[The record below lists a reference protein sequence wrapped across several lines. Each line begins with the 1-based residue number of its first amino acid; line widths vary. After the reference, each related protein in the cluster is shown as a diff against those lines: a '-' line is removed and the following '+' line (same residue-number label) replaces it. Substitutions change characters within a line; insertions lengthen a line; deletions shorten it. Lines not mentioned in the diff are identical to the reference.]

1 MKSSSYIQGMGD
13 EMKREILHNIRE
25 ARHINPILFLQ
36 EINSNKTK

>member
-1 MKSSSYIQGMGD
+1 MKTSNYIRGKG
-13 EMKREILHNIRE
+13 EKMKREILHNIRE